1 MEATVVRADPAVR
14 TAAAFSIDGVR
25 RETLCVAAEVR
36 YQTVSQKLHSR
47 IVDAIRATV
56 TAEFGVRPHIQLCP
70 KRTIPTTTSGKVR
83 RQQAR
88 QMFLANGLRCLA
100 IDSAAAQEYTA

>member
-1 MEATVVRADPAVR
+1 MLALADCDLHLRQHVPVC
-14 TAAAFSIDGVR
+14 FGSVLQI
-25 RETLCVAAEVR
+25 
-36 YQTVSQKLHSR
+36 TVSQKLHSR